1 MEEYKLSFP
10 QAKVYPIFPIG
21 IMDFP
26 YENGIEEI
34 SYHLKTLQLKD
45 GGNGFGKTSVDT
57 YVLDHPELKPL
68 KQFIESAFLDYAKV
82 VDRVQTSKIQLLQ
95 SWISVKLQGQVHQ
108 THQHSNSLYS
118 GVFYFD
124 DYNENSPPIYFCK
137 ETLNQHHSALRP
149 LREQDYQEHTFS
161 QEIYYYPPRKNSFIV
176 FPSWLRHGVLAN
188 QSKKPRVSLS
198 VNCIT
203 DGSFGDEINLSGIN
217 YERLTK

>member
-34 SYHLKTLQLKD
+34 SYYLKTLQLKD

-124 DYNENSPPIYFCK
+124 DYNENSPPI
-137 ETLNQHHSALRP
+137 
-149 LREQDYQEHTFS
+149 
-161 QEIYYYPPRKNSFIV
+161 
-176 FPSWLRHGVLAN
+176 
-188 QSKKPRVSLS
+188 
-198 VNCIT
+198 
-203 DGSFGDEINLSGIN
+203 
-217 YERLTK
+217 